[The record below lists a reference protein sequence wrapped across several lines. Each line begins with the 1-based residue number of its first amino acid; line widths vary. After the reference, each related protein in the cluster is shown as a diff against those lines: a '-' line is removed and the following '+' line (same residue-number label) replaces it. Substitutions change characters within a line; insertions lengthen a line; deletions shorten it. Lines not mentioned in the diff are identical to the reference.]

1 MILEISYDFL
11 VYMWQ
16 QHYYLY
22 LNYIEIEHIAYS
34 YEGYGNL
41 SIGVMNFYSY
51 LKRKRYEFLKESDE
65 VGLNSFI
72 EEVNDFL
79 SNCRVKTNLS

>member
-34 YEGYGNL
+34 YEA
-41 SIGVMNFYSY
+41 IY
-51 LKRKRYEFLKESDE
+51 L
-65 VGLNSFI
+65 
-72 EEVNDFL
+72 
-79 SNCRVKTNLS
+79 